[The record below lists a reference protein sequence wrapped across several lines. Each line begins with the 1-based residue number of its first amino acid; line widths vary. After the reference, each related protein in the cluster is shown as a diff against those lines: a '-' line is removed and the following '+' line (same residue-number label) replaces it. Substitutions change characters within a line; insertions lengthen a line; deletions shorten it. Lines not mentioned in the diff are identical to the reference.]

1 MTSPWPH
8 LLAHHW
14 PGARPRLLHRL
25 STSPEPY
32 VTLDAGSYE
41 AWLRTRSASFRAQV
55 RKVRRRLD
63 QRGVTTRRTQSAGE
77 LAGDLRAFL
86 GLHKARWAREGGS
99 GVVTPAV
106 EAMLFEAGPALLRE
120 GRLDVWS
127 MEAGGHVVCSQI
139 CLLSEG
145 YATLWLQGYDQR
157 WAHARLGLACM
168 AGVIEDGF
176 DRGIQRISLGEGG
189 QEYKY
194 RFADGEERLA
204 WSVLPLPGPRLGLVL
219 AGLQGRRLKR
229 AAGPPARARAG
240 GAGAAGG
247 RSGQQPRERLE
258 RVLALGQRPGAGRHR
273 LIAVAQDAHQLGGER
288 RGVAAGAEVLA
299 GADVE
304 ALRGQRGRHDG
315 HAVGQGLDELQRRA
329 AALGQRDGG
338 RPPRPRRR
346 RRGRP
351 RSRRPRRARRA
362 PPAGSRPRPASRSRA
377 SGSAAHTRGMTS
389 STSIRAPSA
398 LGS

>member
-1 MTSPWPH
+1 MSTGAPRVAVVREAGEMLGIVPLTAERSRAGLTRLHLLGAGTSTGVAPLARPGAEVTVAAAAARALAAHGQADALVFDGIPVTSPWPH

-63 QRGVTTRRTQSAGE
+63 QRGVTTRRTQTAGE

-127 MEAGGHVVCSQI
+127 MEAGGQTVCSQI

-145 YATLWLQGYDQR
+145 YATLWLQGYDES
-157 WAHARLGLACM
+157 WARARLGLACM

-176 DRGIQRISLGEGG
+176 DRGIRRISLGEGG
-189 QEYKY
+189 QDYKY

-219 AGLQGRRLKR
+219 AGLQGRRLRR
-229 AAGPPARARAG
+229 AAG
-240 GAGAAGG
+240 
-247 RSGQQPRERLE
+247 QRLGPE
-258 RVLALGQRPGAGRHR
+258 
-273 LIAVAQDAHQLGGER
+273 
-288 RGVAAGAEVLA
+288 
-299 GADVE
+299 
-304 ALRGQRGRHDG
+304 
-315 HAVGQGLDELQRRA
+315 RA
-329 AALGQRDGG
+329 AQV
-338 RPPRPRRR
+338 RRVV
-346 RRGRP
+346 
-351 RSRRPRRARRA
+351 RRP
-362 PPAGSRPRPASRSRA
+362 
-377 SGSAAHTRGMTS
+377 AA
-389 STSIRAPSA
+389 A
-398 LGS
+398 